1 MPLNLGLS
9 KARRWNSGTQSMI
22 KVWVKGK
29 ELERI
34 RKRLVGKKVKG
45 AGFYIV
51 VGVRSIRAARMM
63 NRVMK

>member
-1 MPLNLGLS
+1 
-9 KARRWNSGTQSMI
+9 MI

-34 RKRLVGKKVKG
+34 RKRLVGKKAKQ

-51 VGVRSIRAARMM
+51 VGVRSIRHVRMM
-63 NRVMK
+63 NRAME